1 VLRISKLTDYGTV
14 LLAYLAANQSTIYS
28 AAQIAGATRISMPTA
43 SKLLKLLARSGL
55 VISCRGINGG
65 YQLSKDASKISV
77 TDIIDALEGPISITE
92 CSGSSCAC
100 DFENTCNV
108 SISWQKI
115 NILIRDMLDDV
126 SLKDLLENKGL
137 SPHFHSNNFQVIVE
151 NTLK

>member
-14 LLAYLAANQSTIYS
+14 LLAYLAVNQSTIYS
-28 AAQIAGATRISMPTA
+28 AAEIAGATKISIPTT

-65 YQLSKDASKISV
+65 YQLSKDPSKISA

-92 CSGSSCAC
+92 CSGNACSCE
-100 DFENTCNV
+100 FESTCNV

-115 NILIRDMLDDV
+115 NILIRDVLDGV
-126 SLKDLLENKGL
+126 SLKDLLENKGV
-137 SPHFHSNNFQVIVE
+137 SPNFYFRNSQVIVE
-151 NTLK
+151 NILK

>member
-1 VLRISKLTDYGTV
+1 MLRISKLTDYGTV
-14 LLAYLAANQSTIYS
+14 LLAYLAANRSTIYS

-65 YQLSKDASKISV
+65 YQLSRDPSKISV

-92 CSGSSCAC
+92 CSGSSCVC

-137 SPHFHSNNFQVIVE
+137 SPHFHCNKFQVIVE